1 MKIAILFSGQY
12 RSIPIDIFKKSLST
26 LVDGIDYSIFSYCWE
41 EKGDSMNHSPIIPA
55 IKKTNI
61 CSEIENIFSSF
72 NLENYS
78 YESFSQFKKTL
89 EDKYKI
95 ILNSDK
101 FHIGTIHS
109 LPQIYTLFKCYELF
123 NSYKNSKEYD
133 LIFRCRYDSIFIHP
147 LKLFPLKKILESNSL
162 YNINFGRAYYP
173 KRIYDIFFG
182 GSRKSMSFLS
192 SIWQE
197 LPFLID
203 HRFNNNLDKRDACRI
218 FYLSPTLRNIST
230 KSFDSRICDIY
241 RNSDDCSYESY
252 IISSHLVSFFKFNK
266 YYLVLKYFF
275 KHVQNRKISKYKII
289 FYILKSLFLSPL
301 SYIKRFKF
309 ISINK

>member
-12 RSIPIDIFKKSLST
+12 RSIPIHIFKRSLST

-41 EKGDSMNHSPIIPA
+41 EKGNSMNHSPIIPE

-61 CSEIENIFSSF
+61 SSEIENIFSSF

-78 YESFSQFKKTL
+78 YESFSQFKKNL
-89 EDKYKI
+89 QDKYKK
-95 ILNSDK
+95 ILNSNK

-123 NSYKNSKEYD
+123 DSNVKSKEYD
-133 LIFRCRYDSIFIHP
+133 LIFRCRYDSVFIHP
-147 LKLFPLKKILESNSL
+147 LKLFPLKKILKSDNL

-182 GSRKSMSFLS
+182 GSRKSMSFIS
-192 SIWQE
+192 NIWEE
-197 LPFLID
+197 LPILID

-218 FYLSPTLRNIST
+218 IYLSPNLKNIGI
-230 KSFDSRICDIY
+230 KSFDSRICDIF
-241 RNSDDCSYESY
+241 RNINDSSYERY
-252 IISSHLVSFFKFNK
+252 IISSHLLSFLNFNK
-266 YYLVLKYFF
+266 YFLVLKYFF
-275 KHVQNRKISKYKII
+275 EHVHYRKISKYKII
-289 FYILKSLFLSPL
+289 FFMLKSLFFSPI
-301 SYIKRFKF
+301 SYIKRLKF
-309 ISINK
+309 ISFY

>member
-26 LVDGIDYSIFSYCWE
+26 LVEGIDYSIFSYCWE
-41 EKGDSMNHSPIIPA
+41 EKGNSMNHSQIIPE

-61 CSEIENIFSSF
+61 SSEIENIFSSF
-72 NLENYS
+72 NLEDYS

-95 ILNSDK
+95 ILNSNK

-109 LPQIYTLFKCYELF
+109 LPQIYTLCKCYELF
-123 NSYKNSKEYD
+123 NSHENSKEYD

-147 LKLFPLKKILESNSL
+147 LQIFPLKKILESNSL

-192 SIWQE
+192 SIWQD
-197 LPFLID
+197 LPFLIN

-218 FYLSPTLRNIST
+218 FYLSPKLRKISI

-241 RNSDDCSYESY
+241 RNNDDCSYESY
-252 IISSHLVSFFKFNK
+252 IISSHLISFIKFNK
-266 YYLVLKYFF
+266 YFLVLKYFF
-275 KHVQNRKISKYKII
+275 KHVHNRKISNYKII
-289 FYILKSLFLSPL
+289 FYILKSLFLSPF

-309 ISINK
+309 ILFY